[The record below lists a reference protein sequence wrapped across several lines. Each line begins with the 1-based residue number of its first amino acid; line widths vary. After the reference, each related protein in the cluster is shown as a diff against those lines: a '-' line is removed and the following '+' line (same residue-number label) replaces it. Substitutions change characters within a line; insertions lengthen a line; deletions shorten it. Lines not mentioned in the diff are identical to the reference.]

1 MKVSSTILILAT
13 AATTVNAAAFVPSSS
28 CTTKTSRSS
37 QIIVKGYLD
46 DLNNALY
53 KEDDTPDE
61 YADSREANQMNKD
74 QLDRYGPGSM
84 SEFVDFEEFDGGDGQ
99 MGVAG

>member
-1 MKVSSTILILAT
+1 MKISSSILILAT
-13 AATTVNAAAFVPSSS
+13 ASTTVNAAAFVPSSS
-28 CTTKTSRSS
+28 TTTTTSRSS

-61 YADSREANQMNKD
+61 YADSREANQMSKD
-74 QLDRYGPGSM
+74 QIDRYGPGSM
-84 SEFVDFEEFDGGDGQ
+84 NEFVDFEEFDGGDGQ